1 MVGIAAVFDGHN
13 GAEASDMASRLL
25 LDYFALH
32 INFLLDATFSSMTT
46 TRKLLI
52 GRLPSNADHPVI
64 PLRDEIMHLYNLD
77 ANMQFSSFFHL
88 LAFSSTTVLFSFGQI
103 IMTILGFFLKKFW
116 QDEKRLIA
124 IKV

>member
-64 PLRDEIMHLYNLD
+64 PLRDELMHLYNLD
-77 ANMQFSSFFHL
+77 ANMQFSSFFHF
-88 LAFSSTTVLFSFGQI
+88 LAFINYCSFFVW
-103 IMTILGFFLKKFW
+103 TNYNDHPSVFFFFLILAGR
-116 QDEKRLIA
+116 EETHCH
-124 IKV
+124 